1 MSSYSCNW
9 RLNSVENRCLSRD
22 LDGDTPVQKIG
33 YIDGRDRS
41 RVSTRTSSEFL
52 EFGSYMMCKPHPP
65 SRSAPHREIGS
76 NAGAWNCDVVCELL
90 LVTGIAIGNSE
101 VRQ

>member
-9 RLNSVENRCLSRD
+9 GLKSVESRCLSCD
-22 LDGDTPVQKIG
+22 LEGDTPVQEVG
-33 YIDGRDRS
+33 YIEGRDGS
-41 RVSTRTSSEFL
+41 RLSARTSSVAL

-65 SRSAPHREIGS
+65 SRSAPHGEIGS
-76 NAGAWNCDVVCELL
+76 HAGAWNCDVVCEFL